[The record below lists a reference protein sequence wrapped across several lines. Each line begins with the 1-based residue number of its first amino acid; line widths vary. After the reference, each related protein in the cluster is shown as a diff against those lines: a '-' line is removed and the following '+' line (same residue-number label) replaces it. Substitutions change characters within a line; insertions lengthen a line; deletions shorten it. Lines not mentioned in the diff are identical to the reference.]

1 MNNVI
6 VNDIPLEGTKQTA
19 RLLYLAH
26 AATFLFS
33 LGLLNL
39 IPLVINYI
47 KRPETQGTFVY
58 SHHSWMLR
66 SFWIYIGLVILAGV
80 MFVTIILIPVA
91 WLLWVAAWIWYAY
104 RLIKGFM
111 DLNSNKAMD

>member
-1 MNNVI
+1 MNHVI
-6 VNDIPLEGTKQTA
+6 VNDIPLEGSKQTA
-19 RLLYLAH
+19 RLLYIGH

-58 SHHSWMLR
+58 SHHGWMVR
-66 SFWIYIGLVILAGV
+66 SFWIYVILMAV
-80 MFVTIILIPVA
+80 AFVLAVTIILIPLA
-91 WLLWVAAWIWYAY
+91 WLLGCAAWLWYAY
-104 RLIKGFM
+104 RLAKGFM
-111 DLNSNKAMD
+111 NLNSNKPMD